1 MQKSGPS
8 FGNLGFGLGLRPCYY
23 KDILD
28 GAPRVDWFEIISE
41 NYMAAGGPP
50 LATLDKIR
58 ADYPIA
64 MHGVSM
70 SLASA
75 DPLDLDYLRQ
85 LKALARRVEPVR
97 ISDHLAWTGVH
108 GVNLHDLL
116 PIPYTEET
124 LAHVVRRIEQAQ
136 EFLDRRVLIENP
148 SSYITFEESDMDE
161 WTFLAELAT
170 RADCLLLL
178 DVNNVHVSAHNHGE
192 DPVAY
197 IDALPASR
205 IAQIHLAGHIDQ
217 EACKIDTHDQPVCD
231 EVWSLYSL
239 ACQRFG
245 PVATMIERDGNFPP
259 FEDLVAELDRAR
271 GVAANKDWHC
281 RSAA

>member
-1 MQKSGPS
+1 MQASGQS
-8 FGNLGFGLGLRPCYY
+8 HGDFGFGLGLRPCYY
-23 KDILD
+23 QDIAD
-28 GAPRVDWFEIISE
+28 CATRVDWFEIISE
-41 NYMAAGGPP
+41 NYMAPGGPP
-50 LATLDKIR
+50 LAALEKIR
-58 ADYPIA
+58 ADYPVA

-85 LKALARRVEPVR
+85 LGALARRVQPVR

-124 LAHVVRRIEQAQ
+124 LEHVAHRIEQAQ
-136 EFLDRRVLIENP
+136 EFLGRRLLIENP
-148 SSYITFEESDMDE
+148 SSYMTFKESDMNE
-161 WTFLAELAT
+161 WTFLTELAK

-178 DVNNVHVSAHNHGE
+178 DVNNVYVSAHNHGV

-197 IDALPASR
+197 IEALPASR

-217 EACKIDTHDQPVCD
+217 EACKIDTHDQSVC
-231 EVWSLYSL
+231 EGVWSLYSL
-239 ACQRFG
+239 ACRRFG
-245 PVATMIERDGNFPP
+245 PVATMIERDANFPP
-259 FEDLVAELDRAR
+259 FANLVAELDRAR
-271 GVAANKDWHC
+271 DVAANKDALS
-281 RSAA
+281 RSAS